1 MPKKT
6 QKTPEGGKEDIKQ
19 EVGETEAKEAV
30 NEVEEE
36 ATEVQEQEDIII
48 GSAVQS
54 TKPRLNKKTGKPLLS
69 KEELNRIRMENLAK
83 GRNKILEMQG
93 VSKENNKTK
102 KELERIKRDEKIK
115 EKIKETERIKKEIDE
130 FKPKEVEANEVPE
143 VQEVEVKK
151 KKEKKPKKIIEV
163 SESESDSSEEE
174 VIVRRKKKPIKHY
187 DEDEFINAVQNNAK
201 ETIKRQLHEERL
213 KMAYKSICPSY
224 NF

>member
-1 MPKKT
+1 MSKKT
-6 QKTPEGGKEDIKQ
+6 QKNPEGIQ
-19 EVGETEAKEAV
+19 EAKEVV

-36 ATEVQEQEDIII
+36 AIEVQEQEDIII
-48 GSAVQS
+48 
-54 TKPRLNKKTGKPLLS
+54 KPRLNKKTGKPLLS

-93 VSKENNKTK
+93 ASKENNKTK

-115 EKIKETERIKKEIDE
+115 EKIKETEKLKKEIDE
-130 FKPKEVEANEVPE
+130 LKPKEVEANEVPEVQEE

-151 KKEKKPKKIIEV
+151 KKEKKPKKVIEV

>member
-1 MPKKT
+1 MLKKT
-6 QKTPEGGKEDIKQ
+6 QKNPEGGKEDIKQ
-19 EVGETEAKEAV
+19 EVGETEAKEVV

-48 GSAVQS
+48 
-54 TKPRLNKKTGKPLLS
+54 KPRLNKKTGKPLLS

-93 VSKENNKTK
+93 VSKENNLTK

-115 EKIKETERIKKEIDE
+115 EKIKETEKLKKEIDE
-130 FKPKEVEANEVPE
+130 LKPKEVEANEVPEVQEE

-163 SESESDSSEEE
+163 SSDSSDSEEE

-224 NF
+224 KF